1 MEYGIVDECKVPC
14 DMPFNLRRR
23 WIFSVLFAFSH
34 NLYSCQG
41 KTGKLESRKT
51 IELDDNNQHILI
63 YLYLQ
68 HQRRDFEENLLIFS
82 MESTSKESSKGSNF
96 KQKKV
101 YVGRAGTTFINR
113 ERKENLKRR
122 TGTAFLSES
131 GADKTNTV
139 YEKGNTHIAKKV
151 LTQCINSKS

>member
-41 KTGKLESRKT
+41 KTGKVESRKT
-51 IELDDNNQHILI
+51 IELDDNNQHIYVPIPTTSEEILRRTCSFSLWKVPVKNLPRGLI
-63 YLYLQ
+63 L
-68 HQRRDFEENLLIFS
+68 N
-82 MESTSKESSKGSNF
+82 K
-96 KQKKV
+96 KKV

-139 YEKGNTHIAKKV
+139 YENGNTHIAKKF
-151 LTQCINSKS
+151 